1 MDKQNWKKNSIRKVK
16 KKVNKKIRI
25 NFNIKTKW
33 NKIMKDEIE
42 EKK

>member
-1 MDKQNWKKNSIRKVK
+1 MDKQNWKKIQLEKWK

-25 NFNIKTKW
+25 NFDIKIKW